1 MEGSTLNKKICG
13 TDINMKL
20 GVCALE
26 GCKQCNVFTLTIGP
40 MSFRLDGDSLNELVA
55 MLRQCANSKQYE
67 ENLVESF
74 NYTFQVRFIYKH
86 ISCLAST
93 VTAYNT

>member
-1 MEGSTLNKKICG
+1 MHHDSDYVGGSTLNKKICG

-55 MLRQCANSKQYE
+55 MLRQCANSEQYE

-74 NYTFQVRFIYKH
+74 SAHGLNSVGKH
-86 ISCLAST
+86 
-93 VTAYNT
+93 

>member
-1 MEGSTLNKKICG
+1 MGGSTLNKKICG

-26 GCKQCNVFTLTIGP
+26 GCKRCNVFTLTIGP

-55 MLRQCANSKQYE
+55 MLHQCTNSEQYE
-67 ENLVESF
+67 DNLVESF
-74 NYTFQVRFIYKH
+74 SAHGSNSVGKH
-86 ISCLAST
+86 
-93 VTAYNT
+93 

>member
-1 MEGSTLNKKICG
+1 MHLDSDYVEGSTLNKKICG

-55 MLRQCANSKQYE
+55 MLRQCANSEQYE

-74 NYTFQVRFIYKH
+74 SAYGPNSVGKH
-86 ISCLAST
+86 
-93 VTAYNT
+93 